1 MTGSALGLLLGVG
14 LFCIWWSCWPRPAT
28 RPRRRPGR
36 IVRIGDEIAQAGL
49 VGLTPPQLLVG
60 CVVCGGVVFV
70 ALAALLG
77 VLPVAA
83 CFAAIAGYAPLGY
96 LRMRAR
102 KRRAVLRELWPDV
115 VDHVVSAVRA
125 GMALPESLSQ
135 LAVRGPVE
143 LRPAFASFA
152 EDYRASGRFQE
163 CLDRLKQRLGDPVAD
178 RIIEALRVA
187 RDVGGSD
194 LGRLLRT
201 LSTFLREDARVRAE
215 LEARQ
220 SWTVNAARLALAAP
234 WIVLA
239 LLATRSE
246 SIEAY
251 SRPAGVVILVV
262 GAVLSVVAYQV
273 MRRIG
278 RLPQEARVLR

>member
-1 MTGSALGLLLGVG
+1 MTGEALGLLLGLG
-14 LFCIWWSCWPRPAT
+14 LLCLWLSCWPRPEARLRT
-28 RPRRRPGR
+28 QPGPL
-36 IVRIGDEIAQAGL
+36 VRLGDEIAQAGL
-49 VGLTPPQLLVG
+49 FGMTPAHLIVACAGCAVLTFL
-60 CVVCGGVVFV
+60 
-70 ALAALLG
+70 ALAGLIG
-77 VLPVAA
+77 VIPVAA
-83 CFAAIAGYAPLGY
+83 CFAVIVGYAPLGFV
-96 LRMRAR
+96 RMRAR

-135 LAVRGPVE
+135 LASRGPVE

-152 EDYRASGRFQE
+152 EDYRATGRFNE
-163 CLDRLKQRLGDPVAD
+163 SLDRLKERLGDPVAD

-201 LSTFLREDARVRAE
+201 LSTFLRDDARTRAE

-234 WIVLA
+234 WVVLA
-239 LLATRSE
+239 FLATRGD
-246 SIEAY
+246 SIQEY
-251 SRPAGVVILVV
+251 STPTGVVILVI
-262 GAVLSVVAYQV
+262 GAVVSVVAYRL

-278 RLPQEARVLR
+278 RLPQESRVLR